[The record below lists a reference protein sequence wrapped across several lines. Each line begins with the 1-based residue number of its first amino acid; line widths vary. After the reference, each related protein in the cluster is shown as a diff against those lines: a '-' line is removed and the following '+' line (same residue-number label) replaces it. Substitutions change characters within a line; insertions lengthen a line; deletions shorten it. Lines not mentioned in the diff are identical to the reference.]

1 MIVVYEFL
9 LLVKAEFKR
18 EMLYL
23 KRYPF
28 ESLSFLFF
36 MYVILLAIFLGMSQL
51 SGTGGLD
58 IHQERMIIGYCL
70 MQFIMSSQMG
80 WSGQISNESQM
91 GTLEQLSISGHSLG
105 TVLLARGFSQFP
117 RQVLSFFILMYAYL
131 LAMPTLVL
139 HFDRFALV
147 VLFLFIIALG
157 VYGIAYIFAGLTL
170 LFKRVGFFFQIINF
184 GFLGLFWQNRQA
196 LPEGSLFARLYD
208 MFPLTLGMKNLL
220 YVFTYNDPEIKIAIF
235 GPLFQ
240 QVFFSGLF
248 AAAGFVLFR
257 LMEKKARQMALLS
270 QY

>member
-1 MIVVYEFL
+1 
-9 LLVKAEFKR
+9 
-18 EMLYL
+18 
-23 KRYPF
+23 
-28 ESLSFLFF
+28 

-51 SGTGGLD
+51 SAGGGLN

-91 GTLEQLSISGHSLG
+91 GTLEQLSISGHRLG

-117 RQVLSFFILMYAYL
+117 RQTISFFILIYAYL
-131 LAMPTLVL
+131 LALPKLNL
-139 HFDRFALV
+139 HFERFAIV

-184 GFLGLFWQNRQA
+184 AFLGLFWQNRDSLA
-196 LPEGSLFARLYD
+196 EGGLYATLYD
-208 MFPLTLGMKNLL
+208 AFPLTLGMKNLL
-220 YVFTYNDPEIKIAIF
+220 YVFTAEKIDLAL
-235 GPLFQ
+235 PLFHQ
-240 QVFFSGLF
+240 IFFSGCFAVIGYLLF
-248 AAAGFVLFR
+248 VV
-257 LMEKKARQMALLS
+257 MEKKARQMALLS